1 MCSLLTSNRP
11 TLRQQF
17 GNSVICSTHN
27 PIHLGPWDGG
37 LKTMSLYLFLS
48 LFLQVMIH
56 VQTSSSVL
64 AQSNIEELVANAEC
78 LIYHA
83 QQRAN
88 VMTLA
93 ISVTMVEEC

>member
-1 MCSLLTSNRP
+1 M
-11 TLRQQF
+11 
-17 GNSVICSTHN
+17 
-27 PIHLGPWDGG
+27 
-37 LKTMSLYLFLS
+37 
-48 LFLQVMIH
+48 H
-56 VQTSSSVL
+56 VLTSSSML